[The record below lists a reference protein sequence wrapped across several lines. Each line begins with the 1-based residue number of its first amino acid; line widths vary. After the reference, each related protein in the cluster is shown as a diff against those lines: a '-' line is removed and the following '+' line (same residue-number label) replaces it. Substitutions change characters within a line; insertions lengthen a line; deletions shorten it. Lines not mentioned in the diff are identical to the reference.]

1 MRLIQYKAYGE
12 FLVPRGHPDPRH
24 QKTTIDKAALPGFW
38 SSVDEMHPGLSS
50 ACGIYIFG
58 MRAGGGFTPWYVGK
72 CNAKSGFK
80 RECFSREKGSKY
92 EEFLKRPEIQRGT
105 PVLFLLPKLGTKLP
119 FAKFSARHD
128 PEIGWLEKEF
138 IQLGILANPKLINRQ
153 STRWVRQMVIPG
165 VMNSPPGRHDEPTRK
180 LRRLLNLYS
189 VPRDRAGNITSEERQ
204 ELVDEILEA
213 SDLAFVDQDES
224 EPQEN
229 SDHATQPILDPTPLS
244 NHGFEETKTEAKS
257 YWDLPPKGA
266 SSKAPQALEA
276 ERPTDI
282 EKARDLAGASRVD
295 SGAATKRR
303 WFWMR

>member
-1 MRLIQYKAYGE
+1 MAVRGERLIQYKAYGE
-12 FLVPRGHPDPRH
+12 FLVPLGHPDPRH
-24 QKTTIDKAALPGFW
+24 QKTTIDKAALPNFW

-204 ELVDEILEA
+204 ENPTMQLNQFWIPLLYQTTVLKKPRA
-213 SDLAFVDQDES
+213 RQR
-224 EPQEN
+224 
-229 SDHATQPILDPTPLS
+229 ATGT
-244 NHGFEETKTEAKS
+244 
-257 YWDLPPKGA
+257 Y
-266 SSKAPQALEA
+266 
-276 ERPTDI
+276 
-282 EKARDLAGASRVD
+282 
-295 SGAATKRR
+295 RR
-303 WFWMR
+303 KELRRKHRRR